1 MLLYCYLLG
10 VTEKSL
16 KAGVIKKA
24 HNSLLYI
31 TVKINHFSS
40 SPEFKLG
47 LLRFVKI
54 NYLIDIR

>member
-1 MLLYCYLLG
+1 MLFYCYLLG
-10 VTEKSL
+10 VNEKSL

-31 TVKINHFSS
+31 TVTTIFRS

-47 LLRFVKI
+47 LLRFMKI

>member
-1 MLLYCYLLG
+1 MLFYCYLLG

-31 TVKINHFSS
+31 TVKTIILVH
-40 SPEFKLG
+40 
-47 LLRFVKI
+47 LR
-54 NYLIDIR
+54 NLNWDY